1 MAGECAIVL
10 ALITR
15 MPATPSRAHQLT
27 GERQSQAKP
36 LRRRGLDKPPLLA
49 ADAPQLDT
57 LGGRPRDA
65 VDTVGRFHKPAPPRL
80 RQRLP
85 RRPDPIESRN
95 SLALDIL
102 AFGIAKCQPGNAH
115 DVAPRPIDFNI
126 DADLTAARHG
136 ARHPPARV

>member
-27 GERQSQAKP
+27 GERQSQAKT
-36 LRRRGLDKPPLLA
+36 LRGRGLDKPPLLA

-57 LGGRPRDA
+57 IGGCPREP
-65 VDTVGRFHKPAPPRL
+65 VDTVRRFHKSAPPSL

-85 RRPDPIESRN
+85 RCPDPIESCN

-102 AFGIAKCQPGNAH
+102 AFGIAKCQ
-115 DVAPRPIDFNI
+115 R
-126 DADLTAARHG
+126 
-136 ARHPPARV
+136 